1 MNPRGGDAHRNNILH
16 FSQLAQPMRGKE
28 GVMRG
33 KLRKGLCII
42 VGVLAV
48 LAVLGGVGHAQGQKK
63 TLVVALNQDPDIL
76 DPTLSRTYVGRIVYE
91 HMCEKLYEIDEHLR
105 IFPQLAAAL
114 PTFSDGGKTVTIKL
128 RPGVKFNDGTPMNA
142 EAVRYS
148 LDRHLTM
155 KGSSRRSELELVTA
169 IEVVDP
175 LTVRL
180 HLKAPFSPLLAT
192 LADRAGMPVSPTQ
205 ANKLG
210 EKFGTSPVCV
220 GPWAFAERVPQD
232 RIVLEKSKHY
242 FDPSQAKFERI
253 VFRIIP
259 DDNVRLA
266 NLRSGDIDIM
276 QLVGPTDAAS
286 VKKEG
291 RFEMARVTG
300 LHYQSITINL
310 HNRHGKNTPPV
321 DLGTPL
327 ANDPRVR
334 EALELSIDREALNQ
348 VAWDGE
354 YTTDCTPL
362 SPVSPFYDKGR
373 RCPTRDISKAKK
385 LLADAGLAG
394 GYSFE
399 LTIVNDPQQRR
410 VGEVIQGMA
419 KEAGFDISLRPSEFA
434 SALKDDDDG
443 KLQAFLIGW
452 SGRVDPDGN
461 IHQFHTCGGSLNTTG
476 ACDEAIDALLNKA
489 REVSDQAQRAAL
501 YKEAIDKMVLGRRN
515 LIYLYHQNYIAA
527 FPKNLKNY
535 KAVPDG
541 LIRLKGTSW
550 N

>member
-1 MNPRGGDAHRNNILH
+1 
-16 FSQLAQPMRGKE
+16 MRTR
-28 GVMRG
+28 M
-33 KLRKGLCII
+33 LRGLC
-42 VGVLAV
+42 VAAGVLAALTLV
-48 LAVLGGVGHAQGQKK
+48 VAAAYAQGAKS

-76 DPTLSRTYVGRIVYE
+76 DPTLSRTYVGRIIYE
-91 HMCEKLYEIDEHLR
+91 HMCEKLYEIDENLR
-105 IFPQLAAAL
+105 IYPQLAAEM
-114 PTFSDGGKTVTIKL
+114 PVFSDGGKTVTIKL
-128 RPGVKFNDGTPMNA
+128 RRGVKFNDGTPMDA

-180 HLKAPFSPLLAT
+180 RLKAPFSPILAT
-192 LADRAGMPVSPTQ
+192 LADRAGMPVSPAQ
-205 ANKLG
+205 AQKLG
-210 EKFGTSPVCV
+210 DKFGTAPVCV

-242 FDPSQAKFERI
+242 FDPGQAKFERL

-266 NLRSGDIDIM
+266 NLRSGDIDM
-276 QLVGPTDAAS
+276 MHLVAPTDATS
-286 VKKEG
+286 LRKEG
-291 RFEMARVTG
+291 RFELARVTG
-300 LHYQSITINL
+300 LHYQGLTINL
-310 HNRHGKNTPPV
+310 QNKNGKNTPPAN
-321 DLGTPL
+321 LGTPM

-334 EALELSIDREALNQ
+334 EALELSLDREALNQ
-348 VAWDGE
+348 VAWDGQ
-354 YTTDCTPL
+354 YTPGCTPL

-373 RCPTRDISKAKK
+373 KCPTRDIARAKK

-399 LTIVNDPQQRR
+399 LTIINDPPQRR
-410 VGEVIQGMA
+410 LGEMIQGMA
-419 KEAGFDISLRPSEFA
+419 NEAGFTITLRPSEFA
-434 SALKDDDDG
+434 SALNDDDSG
-443 KLQAFLIGW
+443 KLQVFLIGW

-476 ACDEAIDALLNKA
+476 ACNQDIDALLNKA
-489 REVSDQAQRAAL
+489 REVSDQAQRTGL
-501 YKEAIDKMVLGRRN
+501 YKEAIDKMVLERRN
-515 LIYLYHQNYIAA
+515 IVYLYHQNYIVAY
-527 FPKNLKNY
+527 PKSLKNY

>member
-1 MNPRGGDAHRNNILH
+1 
-16 FSQLAQPMRGKE
+16 MRRIMIKT
-28 GVMRG
+28 
-33 KLRKGLCII
+33 LCLMM
-42 VGVLAV
+42 GVLVA
-48 LAVLGGVGHAQGQKK
+48 LALEAGAAQSQKT

-76 DPTLSRTYVGRIVYE
+76 DPSLSRTYVGRIIYE
-91 HMCEKLYEIDEHLR
+91 HMCEKLYEIDENLK
-105 IFPQLAAAL
+105 IFPQLAAEM
-114 PTFSDGGKTVTIKL
+114 PIFSDGGKTVTIKL
-128 RPGVKFNDGTPMNA
+128 RRGVNFNDGTPMNA

-180 HLKAPFSPLLAT
+180 RLKAPFSPILAT

-210 EKFGTSPVCV
+210 DKFGTAPICV
-220 GPWAFAERVPQD
+220 GPWTMVERIPQD
-232 RIVLEKSKHY
+232 RIVLEKSQHY
-242 FDPSQAKFERI
+242 FDQGQAKFERI
-253 VFRIIP
+253 AFRIIP

-266 NLRSGDIDIM
+266 NLRSGDIDM
-276 QLVGPTDAAS
+276 MHLVAPTDAAS
-286 VKKEG
+286 LRKEG
-291 RFEMARVTG
+291 RFEVASVTG
-300 LHYQSITINL
+300 LHYQSLTINL
-310 HNRHGKNTPPV
+310 HNKNGKNTPAV

-334 EALELSIDREALNQ
+334 EALDLSIDREALNQ
-348 VAWDGE
+348 VAWDGQ
-354 YTTDCTPL
+354 YTPGCTPI

-373 RCPTRDISKAKK
+373 KCPTRDVVKAKK

-410 VGEVIQGMA
+410 LGEVIQGMA
-419 KEAGFDISLRPSEFA
+419 KEAGFNISLRPSEFA

-443 KLQAFLIGW
+443 KLQVFLVGW

-461 IHQFHTCGGSLNTTG
+461 IHQFHTCAGSLNTTG
-476 ACDEAIDALLNKA
+476 ACDQAIDALLNKV

-515 LIYLYHQNYIAA
+515 LLYLYHQNYLVAY
-527 FPKNLKNY
+527 PKNLKNY

>member
-1 MNPRGGDAHRNNILH
+1 M
-16 FSQLAQPMRGKE
+16 
-28 GVMRG
+28 V
-33 KLRKGLCII
+33 KGLC
-42 VGVLAV
+42 VATGWLVALTLLAGVA
-48 LAVLGGVGHAQGQKK
+48 HAQKT

-76 DPTLSRTYVGRIVYE
+76 DPTQSRTYVGRIIYE
-91 HMCEKLYEIDEHLR
+91 HMCEKLYEIDQNLK
-105 IFPQLAAAL
+105 IYPQLAAAL
-114 PTFSDGGKTVTIKL
+114 PTYADGGKTVTIKL
-128 RPGVKFNDGTPMNA
+128 RRGVKFNDGTPMDA

-155 KGSSRRSELELVTA
+155 KGSSRRSELELVNS
-169 IEVVDP
+169 IEAVDP

-180 HLKAPFSPLLAT
+180 RLKAPFSPILAT

-205 ANKLG
+205 AKKL
-210 EKFGTSPVCV
+210 EDKFGTAPVCV

-232 RIVLEKSKHY
+232 RIVLVKSKYY
-242 FDPSQAKFERI
+242 FDPGQAKFDRI

-266 NLRSGDIDIM
+266 NLRSGDIDM
-276 QLVGPTDAAS
+276 MHLVAPTDAAS
-286 VKKEG
+286 LRKEG
-291 RFEMARVTG
+291 RFVVSSVTG
-300 LHYQSITINL
+300 LHYQSLTINL
-310 HNRHGKNTPPV
+310 HNKNGKNTPPV

-334 EALELSIDREALNQ
+334 EALDLSIDREALNQ
-348 VAWDGE
+348 VAWDGQ
-354 YTTDCTPL
+354 YTPGCTPI

-373 RCPTRDISKAKK
+373 KCPTRDVAKAKQ
-385 LLADAGLAG
+385 LLAEAGLSG

-434 SALKDDDDG
+434 SALKDDDAG
-443 KLQAFLIGW
+443 NLRAFLVGW

-476 ACDEAIDALLNKA
+476 ACDPDIDALLNKA
-489 REVSDQAQRAAL
+489 REVTNMAQRAAL

-515 LIYLYHQNYIAA
+515 LIYLYHQNYIVAY
-527 FPKNLKNY
+527 PKNLQGY

-541 LIRLKGTSW
+541 LIRLKGVSW
-550 N
+550 K